1 MNKIE
6 AFLEKTWDGLLSR
19 EESQIIRAYSPLDA
33 DSQRTVYTHLQK
45 MVSEPGWHPEQVISA
60 RKALEVIDSLKASQA

>member
-45 MVSEPGWHPEQVISA
+45 MASEPGWHHEQVISA